1 MALNRRAALALGAV
15 AGMTGAATPLLVRAQ
30 PTSPIRIG
38 VLTDLSGPYRDI
50 TGAGSVACAR
60 LAASEFMASNPDIKV
75 EIVAADHQQK
85 PDIGLGIAREWYS
98 RDDVD
103 AITDV
108 SNSSI
113 AIACSALSQQFDKV
127 SLNVTAISSDLT
139 DKYCTPNSLSWI
151 ADTHSLVHTICPY
164 VLKAGGRAW
173 FIISPDYAMG
183 KSQTADA
190 TRFIT
195 DGNARVVGSA
205 FYPFPST
212 TDFSSYILQSQSAS
226 ADVIALMCAGNDLI
240 NAVKQ
245 AREFGI
251 GPGGATIAAFSATV
265 TAYAAAGLE
274 AFQGVYMS
282 ENFYW
287 DLNDRTRTFTR
298 RLLPTMPVGLYP
310 ASSQAGNYSAVLHYL
325 KAVKSIGVERA
336 KMSGRAAV
344 EAMKRMPID
353 DDVVGHGT
361 VRADG
366 RAMLPSY
373 LFRGKRPDQST
384 HKWDALELVDTIPAA
399 DAFRPVSESSCLLVH
414 A

>member
-1 MALNRRAALALGAV
+1 
-15 AGMTGAATPLLVRAQ
+15 
-30 PTSPIRIG
+30 
-38 VLTDLSGPYRDI
+38 
-50 TGAGSVACAR
+50 
-60 LAASEFMASNPDIKV
+60 MASNPDVKV

-139 DKYCTPNSLSWI
+139 NKYCTPNSLSWI
-151 ADTHSLVHTICPY
+151 ADTHSLVHAICPY

-183 KSQTADA
+183 KSQAADA

-205 FYPFPST
+205 VYPFPST
-212 TDFSSYILQSQSAS
+212 SDFSSYILQLQSAS
-226 ADVIALMCAGNDLI
+226 ADVIALMCAGDDLI

-274 AFQGVYMS
+274 VFQGVFMS

-287 DLNDRTRTFTR
+287 NLNDRTRAFTR
-298 RLLPTMPVGLYP
+298 RLLPTMPAGLYP

-336 KMSGRAAV
+336 KMSGRAVV
-344 EAMKRMPID
+344 EAMKRIPID

-366 RAMLPSY
+366 RAMLPCY

-384 HKWDALELVDTIPAA
+384 QKWDALELVDTIPAA
-399 DAFRPVSESSCLLVH
+399 DAFRPVSKSSCLLLH